1 MWTLRF
7 LQGCFHPLLLMAGR
21 GQTRGKAHPCVFLPS
36 KPNAGNCWGRE
47 AGLGG
52 FRSALVQLFLCSP
65 CAFLDPIQLSTH
77 QESPDF
83 FSAFLSPL
91 LLCPACCFPST
102 CCYLEIRMIFL
113 HFG

>member
-1 MWTLRF
+1 MCLTYSPASKAKICVGLLF
-7 LQGCFHPLLLMAGR
+7 VLTACFG
-21 GQTRGKAHPCVFLPS
+21 GKTSYPAHKHRQPPGAYSCV
-36 KPNAGNCWGRE
+36 
-47 AGLGG
+47 
-52 FRSALVQLFLCSP
+52 LF
-65 CAFLDPIQLSTH
+65 AFLDMIQPSTH

-102 CCYLEIRMIFL
+102 CCYLEIRTIFL